1 MSDSPD
7 KESRTEEATDKRR
20 RDAREEG
27 QVPRSRDMSAATV
40 TLAAVGLL
48 IFARGRLGEGIGN
61 IMHGGLSRSRAELL
75 ADDAMTSAL
84 AQLSVQ
90 ALLVVAPVLA
100 ITAAAALASTVLLG
114 GWNFSSK
121 AFAFKGERL
130 DPLKGIARIFSAN
143 GLVELGKALVKA
155 AVIGTI
161 CALVLRNSLPSLL
174 NSANASFENGI
185 GLAIDTVALAAIWL
199 GAALLLIG
207 LVDAPWQLF
216 QHAKNLRMTR
226 EQVKQEFK
234 EADGSPEVKQRV
246 RQVQQ
251 QMSRAR
257 MMAEVPKADVV
268 VMNPTHFAVAL
279 RYDEHK
285 MRAPVIVAKGADH
298 MALQIR
304 AVAKANKV
312 ALLTAPP
319 LARALYRNGEV
330 GREIPSALYVAVAQV
345 LAYVYQLKQAA
356 DGSVPSPEMPNPEVD
371 PALSDPPNRH

>member
-1 MSDSPD
+1 MSESPD

-48 IFARGRLGEGIGN
+48 IFARGHLGDGVGN
-61 IMHGGLSRSRAELL
+61 IMHGGLALSRAEVL

-84 AQLSVQ
+84 AQLSIQ

-100 ITAAAALASTVLLG
+100 ITAAAALASTILLG
-114 GWNFSSK
+114 GWNFSGK
-121 AFAFKGERL
+121 AMAFKGERL
-130 DPLKGIARIFSAN
+130 DPLKGIGRIFSAN

-161 CALVLRNSLPSLL
+161 CTLVLRSTLPDLL

-185 GLAIDTVALAAIWL
+185 GLAIDTVALAAVWL
-199 GAALLLIG
+199 GVALLLIG

-226 EQVKQEFK
+226 EQIKQEFK
-234 EADGSPEVKQRV
+234 EADGNPEVKQRV

-257 MMAEVPKADVV
+257 MMAEVPTADVV

-279 RYDEHK
+279 RYDDSK
-285 MRAPVIVAKGADH
+285 MGAPIIVAKGADH

-304 AVAKANKV
+304 AVARAHKV

-330 GREIPSALYVAVAQV
+330 GREIPAALYVAVAQV
-345 LAYVYQLKQAA
+345 LAYVYQLKQSA
-356 DGSVPSPEMPNPEVD
+356 DGSIPTPEMPNPEVD
-371 PALSDPPNRH
+371 PTLSDPPNRH